1 MKYKVTSARM
11 KGYEN
16 GDVIN
21 ADDLQGV
28 NIEALV
34 AAGHLKKQ
42 STAKSEKAQTKEEVT
57 ENG

>member
-1 MKYKVTSARM
+1 M

-16 GDVIN
+16 GDVVN
-21 ADDLQGV
+21 ADDLDGV

-42 STAKSEKAQTKEEVT
+42 STAKSEKAQTAEEVI

>member
-16 GDVIN
+16 GDVVN
-21 ADDLQGV
+21 ANDLEGV

-42 STAKSEKAQTKEEVT
+42 STATKKAQTEEVI

>member
-1 MKYKVTSARM
+1 M

-16 GDVIN
+16 GDVVN

-34 AAGHLKKQ
+34 TAGHLKKQ